1 MRPRRAAGA
10 LGLLLA
16 LAVSLAA
23 CATLREPPGPHAA
36 TGPEGLRAVSFAALP
51 GWNEDHPARSLA
63 AFVRGCG
70 ELLYLPPDQA
80 LGGAGPAAT
89 LGGKAGDWTAA
100 CLAARAVRPADDAA
114 ARAYFAAWFQP
125 YEVEAGGAGR
135 AEIGGYYEP
144 EAAGALT
151 ESAAFRVPLLARPRD
166 LVRVDPAAMAPPA
179 GASAPARPIFG
190 RLDHGRLVP
199 YYTRAEIDAGAL
211 RADHL
216 AIAWL
221 ADPLAA
227 YLMQVEGFGRVRL
240 ADGQM
245 LRVGF
250 AGQNGRP
257 YVPIGKVMAARG
269 MIGADAVDLAHIR
282 AWLAA
287 HPALAQGV
295 LDANPNYV
303 FFRLLGNIP
312 PRQGAP
318 GALGVPLT
326 PRRSLAVD
334 RAFIPLGAPVFL
346 ATTDP
351 LSGRPWRR
359 MMLAQDLSGSVRGA
373 LRADVYFGW
382 GRAASRAAGR
392 PPRAGRLYLLLPR
405 QSPRPAGTG

>member
-1 MRPRRAAGA
+1 MRGP
-10 LGLLLA
+10 GLLLGLA
-16 LAVSLAA
+16 LSLAA
-23 CATLREPPGPHAA
+23 CAIRPEPAGPRAA
-36 TGPEGLRAVSFAALP
+36 SGTEGLRPVSFAALA
-51 GWNEDHPARSLA
+51 GWQQDDPARSLA
-63 AFVRGCG
+63 AFVTGCG

-80 LGGAGPAAT
+80 LGGAGRAAA

-100 CLAARAVRPADDAA
+100 CLAARAVRPADEPA

-125 YEVEAGGAGR
+125 YEVEAGGAAR
-135 AEIGGYYEP
+135 AEIGGTYEP
-144 EAAGALT
+144 EAAGALS
-151 ESAAFRVPLLARPRD
+151 ESAVFHVPLLARPRD
-166 LVRVDPAAMAPPA
+166 LVRVDPAAMAPAA
-179 GASAPARPIFG
+179 GGSAAARPIIG
-190 RLDHGRLVP
+190 RLEHGRLVP
-199 YYTRAEIDAGAL
+199 YYTRAEIAAGAL

-221 ADPLAA
+221 ADPVAA

-240 ADGQM
+240 ADGQV

-269 MIGADAVDLAHIR
+269 MIGADAIDLAHIR

-303 FFRLLGNIP
+303 FFRLLGNL
-312 PRQGAP
+312 PRQQGAP

-346 ATTDP
+346 VTTDP
-351 LSGRPWRR
+351 LSDKPWRR
-359 MMLAQDLSGSVRGA
+359 LMVAQDLSGSARGA

-405 QSPRPAGTG
+405 QSPRPAGAG